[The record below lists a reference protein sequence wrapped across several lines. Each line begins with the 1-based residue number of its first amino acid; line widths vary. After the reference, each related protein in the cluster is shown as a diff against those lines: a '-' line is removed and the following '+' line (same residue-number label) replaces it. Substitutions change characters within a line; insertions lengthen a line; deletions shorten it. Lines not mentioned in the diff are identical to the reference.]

1 MRKFL
6 NGLGVFCSIVL
17 TIALSIL
24 IFLYAVVLNIKV
36 VVSKDGLSDTFK
48 QIDVVETLKSIENG
62 TTWEDITQLADKL
75 NLSEEQAEQ
84 ILNSDKVK
92 KKVGEYISQVLSSTL
107 NDKKVILTKEKVEE
121 FLNIALDEYNKVSDN
136 KISENE
142 RQEIVNLFDEEMI
155 ANLNEEFG
163 SINLTDTVEPKY
175 VKYIELADNLLYG
188 NYTLIILVAII
199 GFIGLIALF
208 RFSYYKWI
216 PYVKTS
222 TIISGSLILVVGILL
237 LIIPLQD
244 MEIIMPLRKILAT
257 KFFITSVILFIISI
271 GLSIGKKYLKKYID
285 KKKSNEN
292 LNEVKK

>member
-121 FLNIALDEYNKVSDN
+121 FLNIALDEYNKVTRN
-136 KISENE
+136 CK
-142 RQEIVNLFDEEMI
+142 
-155 ANLNEEFG
+155 
-163 SINLTDTVEPKY
+163 
-175 VKYIELADNLLYG
+175 
-188 NYTLIILVAII
+188 
-199 GFIGLIALF
+199 FI
-208 RFSYYKWI
+208 
-216 PYVKTS
+216 
-222 TIISGSLILVVGILL
+222 
-237 LIIPLQD
+237 
-244 MEIIMPLRKILAT
+244 
-257 KFFITSVILFIISI
+257 
-271 GLSIGKKYLKKYID
+271 
-285 KKKSNEN
+285 
-292 LNEVKK
+292 